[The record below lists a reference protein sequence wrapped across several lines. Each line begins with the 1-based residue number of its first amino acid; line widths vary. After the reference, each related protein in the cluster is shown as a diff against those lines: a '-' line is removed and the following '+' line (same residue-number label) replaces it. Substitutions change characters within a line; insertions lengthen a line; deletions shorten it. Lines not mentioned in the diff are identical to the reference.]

1 MGGITYIGAWLDPKT
16 MENAVKWMAKT
27 SDVATPL
34 PNIPTGVEASVRQG
48 AHRTV
53 YILVNL
59 SKQPQTI
66 PLPSAMSDV
75 LEGGSKSSVKL
86 PVYGVAV
93 LAAAH

>member
-1 MGGITYIGAWLDPKT
+1 

-27 SDVATPL
+27 SAVATPL
-34 PNIPTGVEASVRQG
+34 PNVPTGVEVSVRQG
-48 AHRTV
+48 TRGTV

-66 PLPSAMSDV
+66 ALPTAMNDV
-75 LEGGSKSSVKL
+75 LDGGSKSSVKL

-93 LAAAH
+93 LATTH